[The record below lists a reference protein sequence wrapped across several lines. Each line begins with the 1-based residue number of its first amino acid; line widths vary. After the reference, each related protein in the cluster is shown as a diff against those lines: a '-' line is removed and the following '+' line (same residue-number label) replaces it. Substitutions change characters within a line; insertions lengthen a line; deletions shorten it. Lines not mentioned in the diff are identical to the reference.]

1 MGEQLTAEQMEDFK
15 EAFQL
20 FDRDADGKLTA
31 EELATVMRALG
42 QNPTQAEVKEIVRTI
57 GGKGT
62 VEFPEFISM
71 MQKRMKHTDNDEQI
85 REAFKVF
92 DKSGTGFIEVAELRH
107 VLTTLGE
114 KLTRE
119 EVDGVLKEAD
129 ADNDGKIN
137 LADFLRVMKSAKLL
151 LQKLHF

>member
-1 MGEQLTAEQMEDFK
+1 MAEQLTAEQLDEFK

-20 FDRDADGKLTA
+20 FDKDGDGKITG
-31 EELATVMRALG
+31 EELGTVMRALG
-42 QNPTQAEVKEIVRTI
+42 QNPTQAEIKDIVKEI
-57 GGKGT
+57 GGNGT
-62 VEFPEFISM
+62 VEFPEFLSM
-71 MQKRMKHTDNDEQI
+71 MQRRMKSTDNEEQI

-92 DKSGTGFIEVAELRH
+92 DKNGNGFVEIKELRH

-114 KLTRE
+114 KLTPE

-137 LADFLRVMKSAKLL
+137 LQDFLRVMKSAKA
-151 LQKLHF
+151 